1 MSSIKR
7 VSFPWTTAFSNVSTG
22 DGVFIALTG
31 FMQAADVAKARCTW
45 EAANETIANMITKPS
60 YQTAN
65 VENAADAA
73 AVLGTDYQTSN
84 GMKYGTVMT
93 DISSITQGKAL
104 VRMGMWVKLPS
115 GSTLACLR
123 VMGVF
128 DVQSP

>member
-45 EAANETIANMITKPS
+45 EAANETIANMITKPG

>member
-1 MSSIKR
+1 M
-7 VSFPWTTAFSNVSTG
+7 
-22 DGVFIALTG
+22 FIALTG

-45 EAANETIANMITKPS
+45 EAANETIANMITKPG

-93 DISSITQGKAL
+93 DISSVTQGKAL

-115 GSTLACLR
+115 GSTLATIRL
-123 VMGVF
+123 MGGF
-128 DVQSP
+128 DIQSP